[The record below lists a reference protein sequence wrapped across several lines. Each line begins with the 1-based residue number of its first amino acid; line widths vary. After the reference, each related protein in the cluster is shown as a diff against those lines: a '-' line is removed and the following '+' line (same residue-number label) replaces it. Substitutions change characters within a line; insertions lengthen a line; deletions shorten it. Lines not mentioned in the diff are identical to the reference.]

1 MLGKKLV
8 NDAQTFISD
17 ASGGYRRL
25 LDNQKTMEASM
36 TELQSQIEQD
46 DAAIRDIYSLA
57 DRLVCLLFVFPIQ
70 GLFLDTFLTI
80 QLNWSWQ
87 FLSFSEI
94 LLEFFSKFSLSFYQF
109 SLIFK
114 NFCFISTES

>member
-8 NDAQTFISD
+8 NDAQNFISD

-25 LDNQKTMEASM
+25 LDNQETMKASM

-57 DRLVCLLFVFPIQ
+57 DRFVCLLFVHALWFVRVP
-70 GLFLDTFLTI
+70 DTKPVLKI
-80 QLNWSWQ
+80 
-87 FLSFSEI
+87 
-94 LLEFFSKFSLSFYQF
+94 
-109 SLIFK
+109 
-114 NFCFISTES
+114 

>member
-25 LDNQKTMEASM
+25 MDNQETMKASM

-57 DRLVCLLFVFPIQ
+57 DRLVCLLFCIPDHHIFIH
-70 GLFLDTFLTI
+70 LTNTLD
-80 QLNWSWQ
+80 
-87 FLSFSEI
+87 
-94 LLEFFSKFSLSFYQF
+94 LL
-109 SLIFK
+109 I
-114 NFCFISTES
+114 C

>member
-57 DRLVCLLFVFPIQ
+57 DRLVCLLFVFPIA
-70 GLFLDTFLTI
+70 GLIFGHFFDNST
-80 QLNWSWQ
+80 QLELAV
-87 FLSFSEI
+87 F
-94 LLEFFSKFSLSFYQF
+94 EFF
-109 SLIFK
+109 
-114 NFCFISTES
+114 